1 MTGSVSSGKTIL
13 TDECALHLVEAIVQ
27 RAADDYRIGRR
38 GMKRQDL
45 SVEMENY
52 YTWLVSDTAWFFRSP
67 WFYMMGGSPA
77 MWKQLKS
84 ECDHGYFKL
93 RKGMEH
99 SETHYCK
106 Y

>member
-1 MTGSVSSGKTIL
+1 MGRTTLIDDNVRMLI
-13 TDECALHLVEAIVQ
+13 DAVVHQ
-27 RAADDYRIGRR
+27 AANDYRVGRSGLR
-38 GMKRQDL
+38 RTNL
-45 SVEMENY
+45 SGEMEY
-52 YTWLVSDTAWFFRSP
+52 YYKWLVADTERFFKSQ